1 MCTLYKAG
9 SHLWARYSHSTPLA
23 PSPTHLS
30 PDIAVHP
37 WRKGVQNRA
46 QLRTTD
52 LGGVRNAHSEVTK
65 ICSEFPSKEI
75 PYWSFSFFFL
85 SCFFSSV
92 SCSFSFKSYPGIF
105 FFFVSIFQEGVH
117 PFQCVT
123 IMQCY
128 KNTDKHI
135 SKQSDLATL

>member
-37 WRKGVQNRA
+37 WRKGVQNHA

-52 LGGVRNAHSEVTK
+52 LGGVRNAHSEVMK

-85 SCFFSSV
+85 SCFFFSF
-92 SCSFSFKSYPGIF
+92 SCSFCFKSYPGIF
-105 FFFVSIFQEGVH
+105 FFLSPFSRNDYILSSVSPSCSVTKTRINTFQ
-117 PFQCVT
+117 
-123 IMQCY
+123 
-128 KNTDKHI
+128 
-135 SKQSDLATL
+135 SKAI